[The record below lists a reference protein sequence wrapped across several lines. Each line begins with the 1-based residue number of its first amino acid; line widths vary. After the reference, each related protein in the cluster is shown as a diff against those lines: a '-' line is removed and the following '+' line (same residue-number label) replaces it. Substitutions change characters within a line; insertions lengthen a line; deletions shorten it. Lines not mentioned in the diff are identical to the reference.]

1 MNHEEKGLLYN
12 FTGNGKGK
20 TSGAFG
26 VLLRA
31 LGWHWRVAV
40 FQFMKGDRATGERQ
54 FFAERFPEVLFRNCG
69 LGRTTRS
76 GNHAEHAREGWRE
89 VSGLLNT
96 FEGELLVLDELN
108 VVLSYGYLNTA
119 EVVSALKNRRTDLNV
134 VVTGRHSPPELIEI
148 SDLVSEVG
156 DVKHPY
162 RQGVPARKGL
172 DY

>member
-1 MNHEEKGLLYN
+1 MNQEEKGLLYN

-26 VLLRA
+26 VVLRA

-54 FFAERFPEVLFRNCG
+54 FFAEHFPEVLFRNCG
-69 LGRTTRS
+69 LGRTTRP

-108 VVLSYGYLNTA
+108 MALSYGYLDTA
-119 EVVSALKNRRTDLNV
+119 EVVAALKNRREGLNV
-134 VVTGRHSPPELIEI
+134 IVTGRHSPRELVGI
-148 SDLVSEVG
+148 SDLVSEVAEI
-156 DVKHPY
+156 KHPY
-162 RQGVPARKGL
+162 KKGVPARKGL